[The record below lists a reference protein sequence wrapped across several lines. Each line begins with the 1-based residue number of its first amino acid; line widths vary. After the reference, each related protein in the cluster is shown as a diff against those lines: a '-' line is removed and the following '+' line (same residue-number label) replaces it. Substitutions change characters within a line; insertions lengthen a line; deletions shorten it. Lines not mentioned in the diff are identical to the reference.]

1 MRPWWWLALF
11 VIANCCVFAWSILC
25 DDGRGNQH
33 LLFTAASATLLLQSP
48 AIAWRILGA
57 SPIRMLLAAIILPL
71 LVFEP
76 WLGEEAIRYAHVG
89 GDLQGIEQFL
99 MWFIIVPVTV
109 IAGIVCV
116 AATVL
121 IKPVPSNPEI

>member
-1 MRPWWWLALF
+1 LALF
-11 VIANCCVFAWSILC
+11 VTANGCLFAWSILC

-33 LLFTAASATLLLQSP
+33 LLFAAASATLLLQSP
-48 AIAWRILGA
+48 AIAWRIIGA
-57 SPIRMLLAAIILPL
+57 SPIRVLLAAIILPL

-76 WLGEEAIRYAHVG
+76 WLGEEAVRNTHVG
-89 GDLQGIEQFL
+89 GDLQGVEQFL

-121 IKPVPSNPEI
+121 IQPVPSDPEI